1 MSGPGVVRRLLSAR
15 IFRRRLGAAGV
26 ILGAA
31 VLIVTV
37 SAPWIAPYDPLAQK
51 LALRLKP
58 PTLTTSTDG
67 AHPFGTDHLGRDLL
81 TRVLYG
87 GRTSLVISGLSV
99 LLAGSLGLML
109 GVLGGYY
116 RRLGDVLIM
125 RLVEIQLAFP
135 LVLLV
140 LAVVVTLGTTARNIV
155 LVFALT
161 SWPIYAS
168 IIRGEVLGL
177 ESREFIVAARA
188 IGASDGVILLRH
200 VLPNLV
206 SPLTVVA
213 SFEFA
218 RLLLTEAAIGFLG
231 LGIQPPTPTWG
242 NLLADGRAYLHDAWW
257 LTAFPGATIALTV
270 ASINFIGDTLRDLV
284 DPRLVNTH

>member
-1 MSGPGVVRRLLSAR
+1 MSTAGVVGRLLSAR
-15 IFRRRLGAAGV
+15 IFRRRLGVVGV

-31 VLIVTV
+31 VLVVTTY
-37 SAPWIAPYDPLAQK
+37 APWIAPYDPLAQK

-58 PTLTTSTDG
+58 PTLTSATG

-81 TRVLYG
+81 SRVLYG

-99 LLAGSLGLML
+99 VLAGTVGLML

-168 IIRGEVLGL
+168 IIRGEVLAL

-188 IGASDGVILLRH
+188 IGAGDRVILLRH

>member
-1 MSGPGVVRRLLSAR
+1 MSVRAVAGRILSAR
-15 IFRRRLGAAGV
+15 LFRRRLGILGV
-26 ILGAA
+26 MLGAA
-31 VLIVTV
+31 VLLITAC
-37 SAPWIAPYDPLAQK
+37 APWLAPYDPLAQK
-51 LALRLKP
+51 LALRLQP
-58 PTLTTSTDG
+58 PTLLSSGG

-81 TRVLYG
+81 SRVLYG
-87 GRTSLVISGLSV
+87 GRISLFISGVSV
-99 LLAGSLGLML
+99 ILAGTVGLML

-116 RRLGDVLIM
+116 RRLGDIVIM

-135 LVLLV
+135 LVLLA

-155 LVFALT
+155 LVFGLT

-168 IIRGEVLGL
+168 IIRGEMLAL
-177 ESREFIVAARA
+177 QSREFIVAARS
-188 IGASDGVILLRH
+188 IGAADTAIVLRH
-200 VLPNLV
+200 LLPNLV

-218 RLLLTEAAIGFLG
+218 RLLLMEAAIGFLG

-270 ASINFIGDTLRDLV
+270 TSINFIGDTLRDLI